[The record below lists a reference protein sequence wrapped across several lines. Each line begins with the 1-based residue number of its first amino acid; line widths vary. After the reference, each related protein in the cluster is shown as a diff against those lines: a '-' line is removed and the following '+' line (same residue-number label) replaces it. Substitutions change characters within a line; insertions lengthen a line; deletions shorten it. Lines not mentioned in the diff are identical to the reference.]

1 MQSNALAFY
10 SSYTLL
16 RGARGENTK
25 NILSRTSC
33 HGHLSRTK
41 LGDNIDYSILF
52 FFTFTVFEKKTDRCV
67 CKALLSEE
75 EISMEQIQHFFL
87 HPFFIFFY
95 ICCKS
100 ANLAQPGWPLESS
113 IEQIQYFFLHP
124 FFISVFLYLLQKRR
138 SSSA

>member
-10 SSYTLL
+10 SHTHFCVELVEKTPKISFPAVHVTGIFQGQNLVTTLIT
-16 RGARGENTK
+16 R
-25 NILSRTSC
+25 
-33 HGHLSRTK
+33 
-41 LGDNIDYSILF
+41 YFF

-95 ICCKS
+95 
-100 ANLAQPGWPLESS
+100 
-113 IEQIQYFFLHP
+113 
-124 FFISVFLYLLQKRR
+124 YLLQKSK
-138 SSSA
+138 SSSAWMATGELNRTNTIFLPTPLLYLSFPISAAETQI